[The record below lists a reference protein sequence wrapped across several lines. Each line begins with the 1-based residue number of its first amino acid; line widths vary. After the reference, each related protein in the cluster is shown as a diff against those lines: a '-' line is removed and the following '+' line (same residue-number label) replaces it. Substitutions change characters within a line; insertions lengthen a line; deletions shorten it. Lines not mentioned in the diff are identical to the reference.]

1 MACRRDGG
9 DDTRMR
15 RHYTD
20 RQRTELVE
28 LVRSGR
34 AATAVAAARL
44 GVTASTAY
52 GWVKRAGVAVPL
64 RRKAERS
71 TEPRRAQPGSPPTF
85 ARLVRAGD
93 LDAAIAVRIGD
104 AEIQIRQG
112 FDAEL
117 LGAVVQ
123 ALREGAA

>member
-1 MACRRDGG
+1 
-9 DDTRMR
+9 MR
-15 RHYTD
+15 RYYTD

-34 AATAVAAARL
+34 TATAIAAARL

-52 GWVKRAGVAVPL
+52 GWVKRAGVAAPQ
-64 RRKAERS
+64 RKADRS
-71 TEPRRAQPGSPPTF
+71 TGPRKTQPGVPPAF
-85 ARLVRAGD
+85 VRLVRAGD
-93 LDAAIAVRIGD
+93 LDAAIAVRIGS
-104 AEIQIRQG
+104 AEIQIRRG

-123 ALREGAA
+123 ALRETAA